1 MDVSIRNRHLHVGD
15 NGADS
20 IMPSPSFLKI
30 AADALHKDFTWL
42 KKSVM
47 ERAAKVRQK
56 EL

>member
-1 MDVSIRNRHLHVGD
+1 MDVSIRNRHLHV
-15 NGADS
+15 GADS

-56 EL
+56 DL